1 VQDSPG
7 WKNLLKVNDFYFAGR
22 KVMLQKGNLV
32 RFLMDPW
39 LDDTPLCESFTALF
53 DICQG
58 KDWMFQKVMS
68 CNLIV
73 PFEEDVT

>member
-7 WKNLLKVNDFYFAGR
+7 WKNLLKVKDFYFAGR
-22 KVMLQKGNLV
+22 KVLLQKGNLV
-32 RFLMDPW
+32 RFRMDPW